1 MQDAAPAFVES
12 RHAQVRQAERSVP
25 REAKAHVLANYDTSH
40 PAPYRQ
46 GATRTIIYIGDWQGR
61 RLKVYVEEDSSPP
74 KIKTVAWEGE

>member
-12 RHAQVRQAERSVP
+12 RHARVRQAERSVP

-61 RLKVYVEEDSSPP
+61 RLKVYVEEDSSPT